1 MEEILASIRR
11 IISED
16 ETEGEEGAMQSDTVE
31 EAEAGVASEA
41 EVEEEALEL
50 TQMVE
55 DDGTVVDLNAEKET
69 ASDLIDPEPEE
80 AAAAEPELPSVD
92 EAVEE
97 QAVELAADGEEDSET
112 ALEFEPEEEP
122 EPVPVA
128 LELDD
133 VASADVEP
141 FNKSEE
147 VAVEAPTPTEDPE
160 GLVSQATA
168 LAATAAMANLTR
180 MANDERGT
188 VAPTVSDITVVALA
202 RQAIEPYLKAWLD
215 ENLAPLVERVV
226 REEVKKMARRAED
239 R

>member
-16 ETEGEEGAMQSDTVE
+16 ETEGEEGAMQSETVE
-31 EAEAGVASEA
+31 EVEE
-41 EVEEEALEL
+41 EEEEALEL

-55 DDGTVVDLNAEKET
+55 DDGTVVQLNAETET
-69 ASDLIDPEPEE
+69 AAEEHEAEPEE
-80 AAAAEPELPSVD
+80 EAIEPELPGVD
-92 EAVEE
+92 EVEVE
-97 QAVELAADGEEDSET
+97 QEVELEAEAEEASET
-112 ALEFEPEEEP
+112 ALEFEAEEEP
-122 EPVPVA
+122 DAEPVA

-133 VASADVEP
+133 GPQDEPDVSPEPVADSQ
-141 FNKSEE
+141 
-147 VAVEAPTPTEDPE
+147 VAAFEAPAQAVDRD

-168 LAATAAMANLTR
+168 LAATAAMSNLTR
-180 MANDERGT
+180 LAIDEQET
-188 VAPTVSDITVVALA
+188 TPPAVSDLTVVALA